1 MNNNDINSA
10 WAAVAPILRKFK
22 FYDIKDIVGL
32 AGFDLEILKGLGFD
46 ASDWRNPNTS
56 QLVSEIGGC
65 FLSFADET
73 KLRFLNTVIEEI
85 FSDRYRVS
93 SYGDDIE
100 EPEGRKERLQYCLN
114 RLGWQL
120 TDNKILPIEILD
132 SADLEDLDPSAREDL
147 IKAATKFRD
156 GDLSGAISSACGAV
170 DSAIERVYRDKKLG
184 EVDKSQ
190 CFQDRCKK
198 ALEATGVYTAI
209 DGQLNDID
217 WKEGSVKMFES
228 NLKGSLNQAALVMQL
243 LRSRMSDAHGTKPVI
258 KSLVFDS
265 IKWSQI
271 IVRLLSEKYDA

>member
-46 ASDWRNPNTS
+46 ASDWGNPNTS
-56 QLVSEIGGC
+56 QLVSEIGDC

-100 EPEGRKERLQYCLN
+100 EPEGRKERLQYCLD

-120 TDNKILPIEILD
+120 IDNKILPIEVLD
-132 SADLEDLDPSAREDL
+132 TSDLEELEPSSREDL

-156 GDLSGAISSACGAV
+156 GDLSGAISSACAAV
-170 DSAIERVYRDKKLG
+170 DSVTERVYRDKNLG
-184 EVDKSQ
+184 DVDKSRS
-190 CFQDRCKK
+190 FQERCNKS
-198 ALEATGVYTAI
+198 LEAIGVFTAI
-209 DGQLNDID
+209 DEQLAGID
-217 WKEGSVKMFES
+217 WEEGSVKLFKE
-228 NLKGSLNQAALVMQL
+228 NLKKSLSQAAYIMQI
-243 LRSRMSDAHGTKPVI
+243 LRGGMSDMPTAQ
-258 KSLVFDS
+258 S
-265 IKWSQI
+265 
-271 IVRLLSEKYDA
+271 R